1 MSSRMQTPLSE
12 VRGLG
17 TAREG
22 TAHFWWQRLTAVA
35 NIPLT
40 LFLVFSIVAHIGTD
54 HTQVA
59 AYLGSPLVSIG
70 LMLFILSTVFHMYL
84 GMKTVIE
91 DYIHH
96 EGLKILALMSSTFFC
111 IAIGFASLF
120 AVLKLSFGG

>member
-1 MSSRMQTPLSE
+1 MKMQTPLSQ

-17 TAREG
+17 ASREG
-22 TAHFWWQRLTAVA
+22 TSHFWWQRLTAVA

-40 LFLVFSIVAHIGTD
+40 LFMLYSIVAHVGDD
-54 HTQVA
+54 HAEVA
-59 AYLGSPLVSIG
+59 AYLGSPLVSIA
-70 LMLFILSTVFHMYL
+70 LLLFILSVIFHMYL

-91 DYIHH
+91 DYVHS
-96 EGLKILALMSSTFFC
+96 EGLKILSLMSSTFFC